1 MYIVSLNAQNK
12 DGLGGMQ
19 MPKVKKIK
27 KIRKKIRKNI

>member
-19 MPKVKKIK
+19 MPKTEKNKDEKIK
-27 KIRKKIRKNI
+27 Q

>member
-19 MPKVKKIK
+19 MPKVEKNKEDKKK
-27 KIRKKIRKNI
+27 GR

>member
-19 MPKVKKIK
+19 MSNAEKNKDDEKKEI
-27 KIRKKIRKNI
+27 I